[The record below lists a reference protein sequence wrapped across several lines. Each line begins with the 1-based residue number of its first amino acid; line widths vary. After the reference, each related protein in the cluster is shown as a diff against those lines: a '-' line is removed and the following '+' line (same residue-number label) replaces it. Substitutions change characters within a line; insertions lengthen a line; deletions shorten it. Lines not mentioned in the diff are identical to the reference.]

1 MSQRETDKRRI
12 SLELSEEL
20 LTWIDSLK
28 GQLGLRSRGDLVE
41 RLLQEVRGDQE
52 TGPENDC
59 AQDLLEVQAS
69 SATGEQSPESNEAEA
84 EEPQA
89 LLNEDVSI
97 VLVHSGLVA
106 QRDPQHV
113 SSNRA
118 ETADEP
124 QAANAGGGGIQLP
137 GFVRKQAK
145 RVKQTLEA
153 PAHSSHPDTTLALI
167 RGADLDLALHQA
179 LHHWSEVYGQA
190 PTDAALEAAMV
201 WLARDIWPQSGDS
214 DGRPFGWNLVQQVM
228 YSYAPDWT
236 EGQPSL
242 ERVIVAAGILE
253 DPFGGSSLPARVAS
267 LITRFVQRHRSRT
280 KRSTSFDAIDNSM
293 NVHSALKMLQLA
305 TVADRPYSLRE
316 IREAYRTQA
325 VSHHP
330 DAGGSADAMRRLNEA
345 YQFLK
350 ERYREA
356 A

>member
-20 LTWIDSLK
+20 LDWIDGLK
-28 GQLGLRSRGDLVE
+28 GQLGLRSRGATVE
-41 RLLQEVRGDQE
+41 RLLQEVRGSQDEDADQDDSSQSQPHK
-52 TGPENDC
+52 TPEGEERDS
-59 AQDLLEVQAS
+59 LEVEE
-69 SATGEQSPESNEAEA
+69 EQRPI
-84 EEPQA
+84 P
-89 LLNEDVSI
+89 LDEDLSI

-106 QRDPQHV
+106 QRDRSRV
-113 SSNRA
+113 SSESGEVLREGA
-118 ETADEP
+118 PEP
-124 QAANAGGGGIQLP
+124 PAATGGIQLP

-145 RVKQTLEA
+145 RVKQTLDA
-153 PAHSSHPDTTLALI
+153 PPRAATPDATLALI
-167 RGADLDLALHQA
+167 HRLELEQA
-179 LHHWSEVYGQA
+179 MQQVASHWSEVYGQA
-190 PTDAALEAAMV
+190 PTEAALEAAMV
-201 WLARDIWPQSGDS
+201 WLGRDIWPQSGDS

-228 YSYAPDWT
+228 FSYAPEWE
-236 EGQPSL
+236 EGTPTL

-253 DPFGGSSLPARVAS
+253 DPFGGSTLAARVPS
-267 LITRFVQRHRSRT
+267 LITRFVQRHRSRS

-293 NVHSALKMLQLA
+293 TVHSALKMLQLA

-350 ERYREA
+350 ERYRDVA
-356 A
+356 

>member
-20 LTWIDSLK
+20 LDWIDGLK
-28 GQLGLRSRGDLVE
+28 GQLGLRSRGATVE
-41 RLLQEVRGDQE
+41 RLLQEVRGSQDEDADQDDSSQSQPHK
-52 TGPENDC
+52 TPEGEERDS
-59 AQDLLEVQAS
+59 LEVEE
-69 SATGEQSPESNEAEA
+69 EQRHAP
-84 EEPQA
+84 
-89 LLNEDVSI
+89 LDEDLSI

-106 QRDPQHV
+106 RRDRSRA
-113 SSNRA
+113 SSESGEVLR
-118 ETADEP
+118 EGSPEP
-124 QAANAGGGGIQLP
+124 PAATGGIQLP

-145 RVKQTLEA
+145 RVKQTLDA
-153 PAHSSHPDTTLALI
+153 PPRAATPDATLALI
-167 RGADLDLALHQA
+167 HRLELEQA
-179 LHHWSEVYGQA
+179 MQQVASHWSEVYGQA
-190 PTDAALEAAMV
+190 PTEAALEAAMV
-201 WLARDIWPQSGDS
+201 WLGRDIWPQSGDS

-228 YSYAPDWT
+228 FSYAPEWE
-236 EGQPSL
+236 EGTPTL

-253 DPFGGSSLPARVAS
+253 DPFGGSTLAARVPS
-267 LITRFVQRHRSRT
+267 LITRFVQRHRSRS

-293 NVHSALKMLQLA
+293 TVHSALKMLQLA

-316 IREAYRTQA
+316 IREAYRSQA

-350 ERYREA
+350 ERYRDA

>member
-20 LTWIDSLK
+20 LDWIDGLK
-28 GQLGLRSRGDLVE
+28 GQLGLRSRGATVE
-41 RLLQEVRGDQE
+41 RLLQEVRGSQDEDADQDDSSQSQPHK
-52 TGPENDC
+52 TPEGEERDS
-59 AQDLLEVQAS
+59 LEVEE
-69 SATGEQSPESNEAEA
+69 EQRPI
-84 EEPQA
+84 P
-89 LLNEDVSI
+89 LDEDLSI

-106 QRDPQHV
+106 QRDQSRV
-113 SSNRA
+113 LSESSEVLR
-118 ETADEP
+118 EGSPEP
-124 QAANAGGGGIQLP
+124 PAATGGIQLP

-145 RVKQTLEA
+145 RVKQTLDA
-153 PAHSSHPDTTLALI
+153 PPRAATPDATLALI
-167 RGADLDLALHQA
+167 HRLELEQAMHQA
-179 LHHWSEVYGQA
+179 VSHWSEVYGQA
-190 PTDAALEAAMV
+190 PTEAALEAAMV
-201 WLARDIWPQSGDS
+201 WLGRDIWPQSGDS

-228 YSYAPDWT
+228 FSYAPEWE
-236 EGQPSL
+236 EGTPTL

-253 DPFGGSSLPARVAS
+253 DPFGGSTLAARVPS
-267 LITRFVQRHRSRT
+267 LITRFVQRHRSRS

-293 NVHSALKMLQLA
+293 TVHSALKMLQLA

-350 ERYREA
+350 ERYRDVA
-356 A
+356 

>member
-1 MSQRETDKRRI
+1 VSQRETDKRRI

-41 RLLQEVRGDQE
+41 RLLQEVRGEQDTE
-52 TGPENDC
+52 PESEPQ
-59 AQDLLEVQAS
+59 QDRLEIQAS
-69 SATGEQSPESNEAEA
+69 SATGEESTESNEVEA
-84 EEPQA
+84 EKPQA

-106 QRDPQHV
+106 QRDQECV
-113 SSNRA
+113 SGNKHG
-118 ETADEP
+118 TVDEP
-124 QAANAGGGGIQLP
+124 QSASAGGGGIQLP

-153 PAHSSHPDTTLALI
+153 PARSSQPDATLALI
-167 RGADLDLALHQA
+167 RRADLDLALHQA

-228 YSYAPDWT
+228 YSYAPDWI

>member
-20 LTWIDSLK
+20 LDWIDGLK
-28 GQLGLRSRGDLVE
+28 GQLGLRSRGATVE
-41 RLLQEVRGDQE
+41 RLLQEVRGSQDEDADQDDSSQSQPHK
-52 TGPENDC
+52 TPEGEERDS
-59 AQDLLEVQAS
+59 LEVEE
-69 SATGEQSPESNEAEA
+69 EQRPI
-84 EEPQA
+84 P
-89 LLNEDVSI
+89 LDEDLSI

-106 QRDPQHV
+106 QRDQSRV
-113 SSNRA
+113 SSESSEVLR
-118 ETADEP
+118 EEFREP
-124 QAANAGGGGIQLP
+124 PAATGGIQRP

-145 RVKQTLEA
+145 RVKQTLDA
-153 PAHSSHPDTTLALI
+153 PPRAATPDATLALI
-167 RGADLDLALHQA
+167 HRLELEQA
-179 LHHWSEVYGQA
+179 MQQVASHWSEVYGQA
-190 PTDAALEAAMV
+190 PTEAALEAAMV
-201 WLARDIWPQSGDS
+201 WLGRDIWPQSGDS

-228 YSYAPDWT
+228 FSYAPEWE
-236 EGQPSL
+236 EGTPNL

-253 DPFGGSSLPARVAS
+253 DPFGGSTLAARVPS
-267 LITRFVQRHRSRT
+267 LITRFVQRHRSRS

-293 NVHSALKMLQLA
+293 TVHSALKMLQLA

-350 ERYREA
+350 ERYRDVA
-356 A
+356 

>member
-20 LTWIDSLK
+20 LDWIDGLK
-28 GQLGLRSRGDLVE
+28 GQLGLRSRGATVE
-41 RLLQEVRGDQE
+41 RLLQEVRGSQDEDADQDDSSQSQPHK
-52 TGPENDC
+52 TPEGEERDS
-59 AQDLLEVQAS
+59 LEVEE
-69 SATGEQSPESNEAEA
+69 EQRPI
-84 EEPQA
+84 P
-89 LLNEDVSI
+89 LDEDLSI

-106 QRDPQHV
+106 QRDQSRV
-113 SSNRA
+113 SPESSEVLREGSA
-118 ETADEP
+118 EP
-124 QAANAGGGGIQLP
+124 PAATGGIQLP

-145 RVKQTLEA
+145 RVKQTLDA
-153 PAHSSHPDTTLALI
+153 PPRAATPDATLALI
-167 RGADLDLALHQA
+167 HRLELEQA
-179 LHHWSEVYGQA
+179 MQQVASHWSEVYGQA
-190 PTDAALEAAMV
+190 PTEAALEAAMV
-201 WLARDIWPQSGDS
+201 WLGRDIWPQSGDS

-228 YSYAPDWT
+228 FSYAPEWE
-236 EGQPSL
+236 EGTPTL

-253 DPFGGSSLPARVAS
+253 DPFGGSTLAARVPS
-267 LITRFVQRHRSRT
+267 LITRFVQRHRSRS

-293 NVHSALKMLQLA
+293 TVHSALKMLQLA

-350 ERYREA
+350 ERYRDVA
-356 A
+356 

>member
-1 MSQRETDKRRI
+1 VSQRETDKRRI

-41 RLLQEVRGDQE
+41 RLLQEVRGEQDTEPESESQQE
-52 TGPENDC
+52 T
-59 AQDLLEVQAS
+59 LEVQVS
-69 SATGEQSPESNEAEA
+69 SATGADSPESNEAEA

-89 LLNEDVSI
+89 LLNEDVSL

-106 QRDPQHV
+106 QRDSQFV
-113 SSNRA
+113 SPNRP
-118 ETADEP
+118 ETVNEP
-124 QAANAGGGGIQLP
+124 QAASAGGGGIQLP
-137 GFVRKQAK
+137 GFVRTQAK

-153 PAHSSHPDTTLALI
+153 PARSSQPDATLALI

>member
-1 MSQRETDKRRI
+1 VSQRETDKRRI

-20 LTWIDSLK
+20 LDWIDGLK
-28 GQLGLRSRGDLVE
+28 GQLGLRSRGATVE
-41 RLLQEVRGDQE
+41 RLLQEVRGSQDEDADQDDSSQSQPHK
-52 TGPENDC
+52 TPEGEERDS
-59 AQDLLEVQAS
+59 LEVEE
-69 SATGEQSPESNEAEA
+69 EQRPI
-84 EEPQA
+84 P
-89 LLNEDVSI
+89 LDEDLSI

-106 QRDPQHV
+106 QRERSRV
-113 SSNRA
+113 SSENSEVLR
-118 ETADEP
+118 EGSPEP
-124 QAANAGGGGIQLP
+124 PAATGGIQLP

-145 RVKQTLEA
+145 RVKQTLDA
-153 PAHSSHPDTTLALI
+153 PPRAATPDATLALI
-167 RGADLDLALHQA
+167 HRLELEQA
-179 LHHWSEVYGQA
+179 MQQVASHWSEVYGQA
-190 PTDAALEAAMV
+190 PTEAALEAAMV
-201 WLARDIWPQSGDS
+201 WLGRDIWPQSGDS

-228 YSYAPDWT
+228 FSYAPEWE
-236 EGQPSL
+236 EGTPTL

-253 DPFGGSSLPARVAS
+253 DPFGGSTLAARVPS
-267 LITRFVQRHRSRT
+267 LITRFVQRHRSRS

-293 NVHSALKMLQLA
+293 TVHSALKMLQLA

-350 ERYREA
+350 ERYRGA

>member
-20 LTWIDSLK
+20 LEWIDGLK
-28 GQLGLRSRGDLVE
+28 GQLGLRSRGATVE
-41 RLLQEVRGDQE
+41 RLLQEVRGSQDEDADEDDSSELQPHK
-52 TGPENDC
+52 TPEGEGRES
-59 AQDLLEVQAS
+59 LEVEE
-69 SATGEQSPESNEAEA
+69 EQRPA
-84 EEPQA
+84 P
-89 LLNEDVSI
+89 LDEDLSI

-106 QRDPQHV
+106 QRDRSRV
-113 SSNRA
+113 SSESSEVLLEGA
-118 ETADEP
+118 PEPPTATS
-124 QAANAGGGGIQLP
+124 GIQLP

-145 RVKQTLEA
+145 RVKQTLDA
-153 PAHSSHPDTTLALI
+153 PPRAATPDATLALI
-167 RGADLDLALHQA
+167 HRLELEQA
-179 LHHWSEVYGQA
+179 MQQVVSHWSEVYGQA
-190 PTDAALEAAMV
+190 PTEAALEAAMV
-201 WLARDIWPQSGDS
+201 WLGRDIWPQSGDS

-228 YSYAPDWT
+228 FSYAPEWE
-236 EGQPSL
+236 EGTPTL

-253 DPFGGSSLPARVAS
+253 DPFGGSTLAARVPS
-267 LITRFVQRHRSRT
+267 LITRFVQRHRSRS

-293 NVHSALKMLQLA
+293 TVHSALKMLQLA

-350 ERYREA
+350 ERYRDA

>member
-41 RLLQEVRGDQE
+41 RLLQEVRGDQA

-59 AQDLLEVQAS
+59 EQELLEVQAS
-69 SATGEQSPESNEAEA
+69 SATGEQSPESNEAGA

-113 SSNRA
+113 SGNRA
-118 ETADEP
+118 ETVDEP
-124 QAANAGGGGIQLP
+124 QAAKAGGGGIQLP

-153 PAHSSHPDTTLALI
+153 PARSSQPDTTLALI

-316 IREAYRTQA
+316 LREAYRTQA

>member
-20 LTWIDSLK
+20 LDWIDGLK
-28 GQLGLRSRGDLVE
+28 GQLGLRSRGATVE
-41 RLLQEVRGDQE
+41 RLLQEVRGSQDEDADEDGSSQSQPHK
-52 TGPENDC
+52 TPEGEERDS
-59 AQDLLEVQAS
+59 LEVEE
-69 SATGEQSPESNEAEA
+69 EQRPI
-84 EEPQA
+84 P
-89 LLNEDVSI
+89 LDEDLSI

-106 QRDPQHV
+106 QRDQGRV
-113 SSNRA
+113 SSESSEVVR
-118 ETADEP
+118 EGSPEP
-124 QAANAGGGGIQLP
+124 PAATGGIQLP

-145 RVKQTLEA
+145 RVKQTLDA
-153 PAHSSHPDTTLALI
+153 PPRAATPDATLALI
-167 RGADLDLALHQA
+167 HRLELEQA
-179 LHHWSEVYGQA
+179 MQQVASHWSEVYGQA
-190 PTDAALEAAMV
+190 PTEAALEAAMV
-201 WLARDIWPQSGDS
+201 WLGRDIWPQSGDS

-228 YSYAPDWT
+228 FSYAPEWE
-236 EGQPSL
+236 EGTPTL

-253 DPFGGSSLPARVAS
+253 DPFGGSTLAARVPS
-267 LITRFVQRHRSRT
+267 LITRFVQRHRSRS

-293 NVHSALKMLQLA
+293 TVHSALKMLQLA

-350 ERYREA
+350 ERYRDVA
-356 A
+356 

>member
-20 LTWIDSLK
+20 LDWIDGLK
-28 GQLGLRSRGDLVE
+28 GQLGLRSRGATVE
-41 RLLQEVRGDQE
+41 RLLQEVRGSQDEDADEDGSSQFQPHK
-52 TGPENDC
+52 TPEGEERDS
-59 AQDLLEVQAS
+59 LEVEE
-69 SATGEQSPESNEAEA
+69 EQRPA
-84 EEPQA
+84 P
-89 LLNEDVSI
+89 LDEDLSI

-106 QRDPQHV
+106 QRDRSRV
-113 SSNRA
+113 SSESSEVLR
-118 ETADEP
+118 EGSPEP
-124 QAANAGGGGIQLP
+124 PAATGGIQLP

-145 RVKQTLEA
+145 RVKQTLDA
-153 PAHSSHPDTTLALI
+153 PPRAATPDATLALI
-167 RGADLDLALHQA
+167 HRLELEQA
-179 LHHWSEVYGQA
+179 MQQVASHWSEVYGQA
-190 PTDAALEAAMV
+190 PTEAALEAAMV
-201 WLARDIWPQSGDS
+201 WLGRDIWPQSGDS

-228 YSYAPDWT
+228 FSYAPEWE
-236 EGQPSL
+236 EGTPTL

-253 DPFGGSSLPARVAS
+253 DPFGGSTLAARVPS
-267 LITRFVQRHRSRT
+267 LITRFVQRHRSRS

-293 NVHSALKMLQLA
+293 TVHSALKMLQLA

-350 ERYREA
+350 ERYRDVA
-356 A
+356 